1 MTPERWTEIQTLFEA
16 ALEHSPEERT
26 TFLAAAAPDPTLR
39 REVEA
44 LLAADEQAGPLDALQ
59 DDLEPLAS
67 GWRAAPSEERVGPYR
82 LVRELGRGGM
92 GTVWLAER
100 AVDDANA
107 QFEQQV
113 ALKLL
118 PGPPSSEQIRRFLAE
133 RQVLARLQHRH
144 IARLLD
150 GGVTERGRPYFAL
163 EVVDGQPITT
173 YCDQHDLDIEARL
186 QLFLQV
192 CDAVQYAHQ
201 NLVVHRDLKPSNIL
215 VTTNAEGQP
224 SAKLLD
230 FGIAKLLDG
239 PRPSL
244 GAVTQTGQRMMT
256 PAYAAPEQVRG
267 EAVTTATDVYALGVV
282 LYELLAGQRPYE
294 VTNLIPSQ
302 VERLICETMPARPS
316 TVVLDADTETPRAAS
331 RRGRLTGDLDVIVMK
346 ALRKEPEARY
356 DSAAQLRDDLAR
368 HLAALPISA
377 RPSTVGYR
385 VRSFVRRHRLGVGAA
400 ALVVLALVLGLATTL
415 WQAQRA
421 ANEAEAAQA
430 ARLV

>member
-186 QLFLQV
+186 ELFLQV

-294 VTNLIPSQ
+294 VTNLIPS
-302 VERLICETMPARPS
+302 
-316 TVVLDADTETPRAAS
+316 
-331 RRGRLTGDLDVIVMK
+331 
-346 ALRKEPEARY
+346 
-356 DSAAQLRDDLAR
+356 
-368 HLAALPISA
+368 
-377 RPSTVGYR
+377 
-385 VRSFVRRHRLGVGAA
+385 
-400 ALVVLALVLGLATTL
+400 
-415 WQAQRA
+415 
-421 ANEAEAAQA
+421 
-430 ARLV
+430 

>member
-186 QLFLQV
+186 EELEREEEAAEAAAAAAMEEDEDDRAKRL
-192 CDAVQYAHQ
+192 DA
-201 NLVVHRDLKPSNIL
+201 
-215 VTTNAEGQP
+215 
-224 SAKLLD
+224 
-230 FGIAKLLDG
+230 
-239 PRPSL
+239 
-244 GAVTQTGQRMMT
+244 
-256 PAYAAPEQVRG
+256 G
-267 EAVTTATDVYALGVV
+267 EAQLLGKIRKKKAVV
-282 LYELLAGQRPYE
+282 KQHSRREKVAGQHRQP
-294 VTNLIPSQ
+294 
-302 VERLICETMPARPS
+302 MPR
-316 TVVLDADTETPRAAS
+316 T
-331 RRGRLTGDLDVIVMK
+331 
-346 ALRKEPEARY
+346 
-356 DSAAQLRDDLAR
+356 
-368 HLAALPISA
+368 
-377 RPSTVGYR
+377 
-385 VRSFVRRHRLGVGAA
+385 
-400 ALVVLALVLGLATTL
+400 
-415 WQAQRA
+415 
-421 ANEAEAAQA
+421 AQA
-430 ARLV
+430 AR